1 MAEEKQTKKTTTSK
15 KKEEVKV
22 EKRFCTKCGKEL
34 KEGEKCGCEN
44 IVNNNSSSTNVNVS
58 SDAFVNAAKGTL
70 NTINNVFRKP
80 DTTIVEET
88 NKKDNTISII
98 VLVSLAISFAFYL
111 MAIVSSSVKA
121 AADATYGLSNIV
133 TGNIPYFK
141 IFIYGVLI
149 YAIMAVIPMFAAFV
163 IGKITKNGSF
173 TFKKAF
179 KLYTTSNAPLIY
191 TYLGMAVV
199 LLINVSLLNILGF
212 IALAIISIFCFF
224 NFLLGFN
231 RETTIREDRRSWA
244 LTSIVAVWVVIEI
257 IALIIIFAA
266 VGVDAYNKASSS
278 NPFESSNNSSFNW

>member
-173 TFKKAF
+173 TFKKTF

-278 NPFESSNNSSFNW
+278 NPFGSSNNSSFNW